1 MLKLDSLRAGYG
13 ALTILQGLNMH
24 VDASEAV
31 AVVGPNGAGKTTLV
45 RALCGLIP
53 VTGGKVSQ
61 RGVDLTGTAAAGRP
75 ALGVAVVL
83 ENRHLFGE
91 LTVGENLLLA
101 ERHGRKTRVGHQRY
115 RLDEVMRL
123 FPVLREL
130 VHQRVQLLSGG
141 QQQMVAIGRALLLQP
156 DLLIMDEPS
165 TGLAP
170 KVFKEIQVVFDTL
183 RSRRVSLLLIEQNV
197 RIAASATD
205 RAYVM
210 AMGRVVDE
218 LGGEE
223 WKKAVGSERLAR
235 AYLGAGAAAGSDD
248 AASGA
253 LSS

>member
-1 MLKLDSLRAGYG
+1 
-13 ALTILQGLNMH
+13 MH
-24 VDASEAV
+24 VDAGEAV

-53 VTGGKVSQ
+53 VTSGSVSKD
-61 RGVDLTGTAAAGRP
+61 GVDLARTPAVGRP

-101 ERHGRKTRVGHQRY
+101 ERHGRKTRAGRERY
-115 RLDEVMRL
+115 SLDEVMAL
-123 FPVLREL
+123 FPVLRER
-130 VHQRVQLLSGG
+130 VRQRVQLLSGG

-183 RSRRVSLLLIEQNV
+183 RSRRVSLLLVEQNV
-197 RIAASATD
+197 RIAVGATD

-218 LGGEE
+218 LDGAE
-223 WKKAVGSERLAR
+223 WKEAVGSERLAR
-235 AYLGAGAAAGSDD
+235 AYLGAVSAGVSDGAF
-248 AASGA
+248 SGA
-253 LSS
+253 LSFPS